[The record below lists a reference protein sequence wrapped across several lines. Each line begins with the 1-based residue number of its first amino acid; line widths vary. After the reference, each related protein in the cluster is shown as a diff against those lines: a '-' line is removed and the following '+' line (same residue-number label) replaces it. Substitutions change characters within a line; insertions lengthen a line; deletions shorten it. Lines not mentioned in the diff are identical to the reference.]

1 MAPVSTAER
10 ALSPEHSAPAPYPNR
25 ADPNAPSGARPTSPA
40 RSALGRN
47 ASDDEI
53 LGLGNASTNST
64 NPALDDQL
72 AFDFDAL
79 PPKETDAEARPDPAQ
94 RRSALRADDDAIRD
108 AHPGANAEPENL
120 RAVFDAN
127 PELRRDWQD
136 ANAFREAF
144 ATPEDAR
151 AATGLLADL
160 DRMDSLFFSKR
171 AEDHAELARSIASL
185 DPGAFASLAQAMA
198 AQAMAAVGA
207 QSPSHSAAPAAT
219 PLAANPPVGTASVG
233 AQHGTAALTTSAVPG
248 ADSWRRAD
256 HQAGAP
262 PDLGRHSEERRDV
275 APSSRSPL
283 RDEQSLFVSPG
294 GLRSQS
300 KRDPSSLMRLAPQDD
315 GALGESVA
323 RNGVA
328 SPSTPGGHS
337 RAVSLRTSADP
348 AAPTLAQTNFFHA
361 TNAAAVETVID
372 AIEAQVERL
381 LPDGVSKNAR
391 NRVVGEIYRELDGTL
406 RSNRQL
412 TQQMREAFRS
422 GSLDA
427 DHQRAIVSLI
437 AGRAR
442 QALPGVAKRVLNEW
456 TSTVVAANQDRRAR
470 QRAAERRVDIAGSSG
485 GGRESH
491 CPASPRDI
499 DYARRPD
506 ADILNL

>member
-1 MAPVSTAER
+1 MAPASTAER
-10 ALSPEHSAPAPYPNR
+10 ALSPEHSAPAPHPNR
-25 ADPNAPSGARPTSPA
+25 VDPNAPSGARPASPA
-40 RSALGRN
+40 TRTLGRN

-72 AFDFDAL
+72 AFDFDA
-79 PPKETDAEARPDPAQ
+79 PVPRETDAEARRDPAQ
-94 RRSALRADDDAIRD
+94 RRSAHRADDSVIRD
-108 AHPGANAEPENL
+108 GRPDANTEPENL

-136 ANAFREAF
+136 ANAFRKAF

-160 DRMDSLFFSKR
+160 DRMDSLFFSR
-171 AEDHAELARSIASL
+171 RPEDHAELARSIASL
-185 DPGAFASLAQAMA
+185 DPAAFASLAR
-198 AQAMAAVGA
+198 AMAAVGA
-207 QSPSHSAAPAAT
+207 QSQSYSAAGH
-219 PLAANPPVGTASVG
+219 AANSPVGTPPSVG
-233 AQHGTAALTTSAVPG
+233 AQHAVPAWPADRPG
-248 ADSWRRAD
+248 ADSWRRAANSPTLSSRQRAD
-256 HQAGAP
+256 VGPDEGSAVVLGDEMQKQIPRTASRAPQNRGNNNTARDSARDDNMNAAGAP
-262 PDLGRHSEERRDV
+262 
-275 APSSRSPL
+275 SP
-283 RDEQSLFVSPG
+283 
-294 GLRSQS
+294 
-300 KRDPSSLMRLAPQDD
+300 
-315 GALGESVA
+315 
-323 RNGVA
+323 
-328 SPSTPGGHS
+328 TP
-337 RAVSLRTSADP
+337 
-348 AAPTLAQTNFFHA
+348 AQTNFFHA

-485 GGRESH
+485 GGRESYR
-491 CPASPRDI
+491 PTSPRDI
-499 DYARRPD
+499 DYTRMSD